1 MAHTV
6 QVMLHDSLHA
16 FVNHNMEVI
25 SEVARKDD
33 EVDALY
39 RQVRDEMISLIQ
51 EKPTTAQP
59 AVELILVARYLER
72 IADHITNV
80 GERIAYMETGEIKE
94 LH

>member
-1 MAHTV
+1 MDA
-6 QVMLHDSLHA
+6 
-16 FVNHNMEVI
+16 I
-25 SEVARKDD
+25 SEVAREDD

-39 RQVRDEMISLIQ
+39 REVRDMMIAMIQ
-51 EKPTTAQP
+51 EKPEVALR

-80 GERIAYMETGEIKE
+80 GERIAYMETGVFRE